1 MADVDEIV
9 TGQRREGS
17 FAGVMT
23 FVRKATQAAAVAGVG
38 FIMQAGGFVSG
49 AAHQSAGAIQTIALL
64 MGVGTVGMLCF
75 GIFVST
81 RFRLSPITHDVL
93 MREIEHLR
101 GGARAPTS
109 PEAAQ
114 IVEDLSGWRYDQLW
128 GNNPVAGVAH

>member
-49 AAHQSAGAIQTIALL
+49 AQVQSESAIRTIALL
-64 MGVGTVGMLCF
+64 LGVGTVGMLGF
-75 GIFVST
+75 GIVIST
-81 RFRLSPITHDVL
+81 RFRLSPFTHDVL

-101 GGARAPTS
+101 GGAVQPTT
-109 PEAAQ
+109 PEAGA

-128 GNNPVAGVAH
+128 GKNPVAGAAA

>member
-49 AAHQSAGAIQTIALL
+49 AAVQSAGAIHTIALL
-64 MGVGTVGMLCF
+64 LGIGTIGVLVLGVLVSLRFHLNPKTHAMLMG
-75 GIFVST
+75 
-81 RFRLSPITHDVL
+81 
-93 MREIEHLR
+93 EIERLR
-101 GGARAPTS
+101 QGDATPPD
-109 PEAAQ
+109 PEVRRV
-114 IVEDLSGWRYDQLW
+114 VENLSGWRYEQLW
-128 GNNPVAGVAH
+128 GNNDVAAKRS

>member
-1 MADVDEIV
+1 
-9 TGQRREGS
+9 
-17 FAGVMT
+17 
-23 FVRKATQAAAVAGVG
+23 
-38 FIMQAGGFVSG
+38 VSG

-64 MGVGTVGMLCF
+64 MGVGTVGMLCC

-101 GGARAPTS
+101 GGARAPTR

-114 IVEDLSGWRYDQLW
+114 VVEDLSGWRYDRLW